1 MNVFSLLL
9 LLLVI
14 VLYAYLILVKK
25 ELVFVSKRRSA
36 ITISV
41 PLFAVGALFLAT
53 HEAAS
58 LWEHFQGILAALLI
72 FSFFLD
78 SKGLANERIV
88 SNAMDIKGIP
98 YGEVNRVVLLANG
111 KQTKL
116 NFFRRGMRGP
126 LLVFDAP
133 VQDVVVFLAERL
145 TEGTPIEVIVEEEK

>member
-14 VLYAYLILVKK
+14 VLYFYLILVRK
-25 ELVFVSKRRSA
+25 ELAFVSKRRSA
-36 ITISV
+36 IAISV

-58 LWEHFQGILAALLI
+58 FQEHFRGVLAALLI

-88 SNAMDIKGIP
+88 CNAMDIRGVP
-98 YGEVNRVVLLANG
+98 YSDVNRVVLLATG

-126 LLVFDAP
+126 LLIFDAP
-133 VQDVVVFLAERL
+133 VQDIVVFLAERL
-145 TEGTPIEVIVEEEK
+145 AEGTPIEVIVEEGK